1 MAICRW
7 AGYPNLFLTF
17 TCNPKWPEIKAMLHL
32 IGQHDDGSRVD
43 IICRVFQ
50 IKLAQLMQHIKK
62 DKPFGTVI
70 AFERLP
76 FHLQGQNTIIFE
88 ESRQAESVLNKP
100 DIEKTKFTEWFEAN
114 KEYPDARDLTYSD
127 FPTWWVW
134 NVKQKKWTRR
144 KKGRAVGRIYFA
156 HPATGEQAAQWAS
169 GNELRNLFV
178 TILIHCQV
186 SDSHKLWENNY
197 NILSEDITSMQRKRL
212 HLKDLQLTD
221 KQIEASESKIVLPLA
236 TSGIAALLLP
246 NGRAAHSRFHIPLD
260 VTPESTC
267 DIKQGSQLAELLK
280 KTCLIIWDE
289 APMANKYCLE
299 ALDRSLRDILQDRYE
314 NSCDR
319 PFGGLTIVCG
329 GDFRQILPVIP
340 KGTRADIVDASLN
353 NSHLWPYFSIY
364 ELKENM
370 RLTCGEV
377 MGSEVERIASF
388 DRWLLQIGD
397 GSYYAD
403 KTMELIKLP
412 PDISIEPSHNQ
423 VE

>member
-70 AFERLP
+70 ACKIFLW
-76 FHLQGQNTIIFE
+76 NTII
-88 ESRQAESVLNKP
+88 SKIR
-100 DIEKTKFTEWFEAN
+100 
-114 KEYPDARDLTYSD
+114 
-127 FPTWWVW
+127 
-134 NVKQKKWTRR
+134 
-144 KKGRAVGRIYFA
+144 
-156 HPATGEQAAQWAS
+156 
-169 GNELRNLFV
+169 
-178 TILIHCQV
+178 
-186 SDSHKLWENNY
+186 
-197 NILSEDITSMQRKRL
+197 
-212 HLKDLQLTD
+212 
-221 KQIEASESKIVLPLA
+221 SESKIVLPLA